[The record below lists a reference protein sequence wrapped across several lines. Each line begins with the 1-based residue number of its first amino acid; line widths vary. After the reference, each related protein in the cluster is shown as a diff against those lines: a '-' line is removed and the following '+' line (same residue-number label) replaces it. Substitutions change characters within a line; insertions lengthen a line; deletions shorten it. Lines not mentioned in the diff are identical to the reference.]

1 MYGGRVYESIC
12 EQNGNTGR
20 APEIGLVQHR
30 TAAHT
35 RTLDL
40 ATTMTTCPARSQS
53 RPKLNKTCVARGGQG
68 MLLGD
73 DDAMAAHF
81 DPQVN
86 FYSKSAKS
94 ISYGELYGIPTQ
106 EFISRA

>member
-1 MYGGRVYESIC
+1 MEEDIKD
-12 EQNGNTGR
+12 QNEFNHKSYTG
-20 APEIGLVQHR
+20 PENRRDRKLRFSCGP
-30 TAAHT
+30 
-35 RTLDL
+35 D
-40 ATTMTTCPARSQS
+40 S
-53 RPKLNKTCVARGGQG
+53 RPKLNKTCVARVGQG